1 MSVVVQYE
9 VIKTISVF
17 LTQIKKKLTNKT
29 KLSKQKTTKA
39 TNFRAQKLLI
49 G

>member
-17 LTQIKKKLTNKT
+17 LTKKIWAHKNAN
-29 KLSKQKTTKA
+29 QEKA
-39 TNFRAQKLLI
+39 N
-49 G
+49 